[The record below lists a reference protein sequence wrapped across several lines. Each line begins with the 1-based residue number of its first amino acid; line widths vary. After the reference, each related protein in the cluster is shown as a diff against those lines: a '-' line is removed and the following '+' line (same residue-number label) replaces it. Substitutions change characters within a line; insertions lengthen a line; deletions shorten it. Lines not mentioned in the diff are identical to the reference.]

1 MRLLLLSLLLCPPAI
16 AAELVAQPTANDVGI
31 RIDSLTWPADFA
43 KELTSGLTNRL
54 FVRVSLVENS
64 TVLERHTAEVAI
76 RYELWDE
83 TFIVSTR
90 VDGREVDNRVQRDLA
105 QAMAFLAALEIP
117 RLFVATPLPKE
128 RDLVLRAELLLN
140 PIGREKLRM
149 LRKWVA
155 DNSTPEAGGEAASSA
170 NNALFNRIFEQYADG
185 EQLAATW
192 RVALESR
199 AFRMTPPANERR

>member
-1 MRLLLLSLLLCPPAI
+1 
-16 AAELVAQPTANDVGI
+16 
-31 RIDSLTWPADFA
+31 
-43 KELTSGLTNRL
+43 
-54 FVRVSLVENS
+54 
-64 TVLERHTAEVAI
+64 
-76 RYELWDE
+76 
-83 TFIVSTR
+83 
-90 VDGREVDNRVQRDLA
+90 
-105 QAMAFLAALEIP
+105 MAFLAALEIP
-117 RLFVATPLPKE
+117 RLFVATSLPKE

-199 AFRMTPPANERR
+199 AFRMTAGK